1 MSKRKFIPGLV
12 PTLLTLILIPIF
24 IRLGYWQLERADQ
37 KREMQTRY
45 EQRTNMPGF
54 RLEPK
59 VRSSHDIEYRRVYV
73 RGVFDPKHQFLI
85 DNRVLNG
92 KVGYHV
98 VTPLKMSNSNR
109 YVLINR
115 GWVQASPYRNELPD
129 IPVSTKM
136 VTIHGVLV
144 KPEPDVFTLGD
155 RNREG
160 TEWPARMQWLDL
172 KVIEK
177 ATSKEFYPYAVLMD
191 ADAPDGYAREWG
203 KVDLDPDKS
212 VGYAMQWFS
221 FAIVLL
227 IIYIVVN
234 LKKTEQ
240 DS

>member
-1 MSKRKFIPGLV
+1 MSKRKFKPGLV
-12 PTLLTLILIPIF
+12 PTLVTLILLPIF
-24 IRLGYWQLERADQ
+24 IRLGFWQLERADQ
-37 KREMQTRY
+37 KRDMETRY
-45 EQRTNMPGF
+45 EQRTKLPGF

-59 VRSSHDIEYRRVYV
+59 VRGGDDIEYRRVYV
-73 RGVFDPKHQFLI
+73 RGVFDHQHQILI

-98 VTPLKMSNSNR
+98 VTPLRMSGSDR

-129 IPVSTKM
+129 VSVSNKM

-144 KPEPDVFTLGD
+144 KPHPDVYMLGD

-172 KVIEK
+172 KEIEQ
-177 ATSKEFYPYAVLMD
+177 ASKKKFYPYAILMD
-191 ADAPDGYAREWG
+191 ADAPHGYAREWR
-203 KVDLDPDKS
+203 KVDLDPDKNT
-212 VGYAMQWFS
+212 GYAVQWFS

-234 LKKTEQ
+234 LKRPEQ
-240 DS
+240 EI